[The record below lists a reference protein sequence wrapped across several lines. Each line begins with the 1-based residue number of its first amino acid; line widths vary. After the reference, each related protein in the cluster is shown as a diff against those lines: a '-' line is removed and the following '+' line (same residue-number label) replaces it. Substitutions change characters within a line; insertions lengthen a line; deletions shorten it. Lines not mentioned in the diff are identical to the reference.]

1 MLALMLVAVSLGMTN
16 FAGALAIGLSGVDAQ
31 LRVRVALAF
40 GLFEGGMPLIGLL
53 LGRQVADAAGSHS
66 NQIAAAL
73 LVLTGVY
80 TIFSALGHRPVV
92 VPQNGRWDMSRL
104 LTTGLALSVDNLVI
118 GFALGTYH
126 VSFAIAAAVIAA
138 VSVAMSLVGLE
149 LGSRLG
155 AHLGQHTEL
164 LAGTILI
171 AVGGAISVGVI

>member
-1 MLALMLVAVSLGMTN
+1 MLVAVSLGMTN

-53 LGRQVADAAGSHS
+53 LGRQAADALGSHS
-66 NQIAAAL
+66 NQIAATL
-73 LVLTGVY
+73 LILTGVY
-80 TIFSALGHRPVV
+80 TIVSTLRRRPAG
-92 VPQNGRWDMSRL
+92 VPQDGRWDTTRL

-118 GFALGTYH
+118 GFALGAYH
-126 VSFAIAAAVIAA
+126 VSFAVAAAVIAA

-155 AHLGQHTEL
+155 ERLGRHTEL

-171 AVGGAISVGVI
+171 AVGGAISAGVI